1 MSSARQFNRP
11 ASKGCRGG
19 CSFAFHAKHL
29 KSGSSACS
37 KENKMPKLKT
47 HSGSKKRFK
56 VTASGKVKYQQ
67 SGKRHGMIKR
77 TKKQIRDHR
86 GTAVLFK
93 SDGDN
98 IIKFRLPNA

>member
-1 MSSARQFNRP
+1 LFVWQYAQGLVPRAPDAQHQDKTRRKLREG
-11 ASKGCRGG
+11 A
-19 CSFAFHAKHL
+19 
-29 KSGSSACS
+29 
-37 KENKMPKLKT
+37 KMPKQKT

-56 VTASGKVKYQQ
+56 ITANGKVKYTQ

-98 IIKFRLPNA
+98 IIKFRLPNG